1 MIASSAFVLAALTM
15 TGIYMSSAG
24 QPEQDNGYTLDF
36 TALENGVDE
45 KLKEI
50 AQNNQSGQDKTD
62 VLDGEL
68 TAQQFPIDDPE
79 QDPLEVGSGLVEIP
93 GLTGEGGVQN
103 QAQTGEEVVLP
114 KETPVPPAP
123 TIAPEP
129 ISQPE
134 PVREPEKPAP
144 EQSTVSEGTSVVK
157 TLNFA
162 ESKGLRRPLDGEILL
177 PFSMSGSVYFST
189 LRDYRYN
196 PALIIGAEAG
206 TPVAACADGK
216 VIAIFQNEEIGH
228 AVTMDLGNGYQIT
241 YGQLEGINVSLNS
254 YVNEGDQ
261 IAVVAK
267 PTKYYCVEGSNLY
280 LKLTGDDKK
289 AVDPETLFR

>member
-15 TGIYMSSAG
+15 TGIYMSSTG
-24 QPEQDNGYTLDF
+24 QDEQDDGYTLDF

-45 KLKEI
+45 KLQEI
-50 AQNNQSGQDKTD
+50 ALNNPTGDDTID
-62 VLDGEL
+62 LAGGDL
-68 TAQQFPIDDPE
+68 TEQHFPIDGEELDPM
-79 QDPLEVGSGLVEIP
+79 EVGSGLVEIP
-93 GLTGEGGVQN
+93 GLTDGSGASNREPIDG
-103 QAQTGEEVVLP
+103 EVVLP
-114 KETPVPPAP
+114 KETPAPPAP
-123 TIAPEP
+123 TAAPEP
-129 ISQPE
+129 IGQPE
-134 PVREPEKPAP
+134 PTVEPEKPAP
-144 EQSTVSEGTSVVK
+144 EQSAASEGTGVVR

-162 ESKGLRRPLDGEILL
+162 ESKGLRRPLEGEILI
-177 PFSMSGSVYFST
+177 PFSMNGSVYFST

-196 PALIIGAEAG
+196 PALIIGTETG

-241 YGQLEGINVSLNS
+241 YGQLEGINVSMDS

-261 IAVVAK
+261 IAVVAA
-267 PTKYYCVEGSNLY
+267 PTKYYCVEGTNLY
-280 LKLTGDDKK
+280 LKLTGKDKK